1 MSAATDKARFFLEK
15 SVPELK
21 EYERKKIFTKV
32 SHIPALLYS
41 ERQLIESKDEISS
54 IVKKRSDFEHKLN
67 ARGAQPV
74 DFVRYAEY
82 EMNLDALRKKRVKR
96 LGLRSAGFNGQ
107 RRIFFVLERATRKF
121 RGDINLWVQYID
133 YARKQKAHKKLSMIF
148 TDALRLHP
156 TSAELW
162 VFAAKHAL
170 DDHGDMTQARSYMQR
185 GLRFCKSA
193 RTIWVQYAKLE
204 LIYIAK
210 LVARQRILGLDEN
223 QKEHVEGPG
232 LDDHDADEIA
242 LPMLTAEDIN
252 PSTDGQEVDQVA
264 LQNLNST
271 PALSGAI
278 PLTIFGTA
286 TKHFNNDDR
295 FGQEFFDMVW
305 EFQDAPC
312 TGKILEHV
320 VETMRENKPSSPR
333 TQICYIK
340 LPTAGVSVVSAEF
353 PRALGISLARLR
365 EFHLGKDLARQ
376 VIDWLQPVQTTE
388 NLDPSL
394 QKVIAATVRNAERV
408 AQQ

>member
-21 EYERKKIFTKV
+21 EYERKKIFT
-32 SHIPALLYS
+32 
-41 ERQLIESKDEISS
+41 KDEISS

-82 EMNLDALRKKRVKR
+82 EMNLDVLRKKRVKR
-96 LGLRSAGFNGQ
+96 LGIRSAGFNGQ
-107 RRIFFVLERATRKF
+107 RRIFFVLDRATRKF
-121 RGDINLWVQYID
+121 HGDINLWVQYIE
-133 YARKQKAHKKLSMIF
+133 YARKQKAHKKLLMIF

-156 TSAELW
+156 TSADLW
-162 VFAAKHAL
+162 VYAAKHVL

-193 RTIWVQYAKLE
+193 RTIWIQYAKLE

-210 LVARQRILGLDEN
+210 LVARQRILGLDEES
-223 QKEHVEGPG
+223 QKPKPIQEAEV
-232 LDDHDADEIA
+232 DDTDADMIA
-242 LPMLTAEDIN
+242 LPSLTAEDIN
-252 PSTDGQEVDQVA
+252 PSTGADGEVDQVA

-278 PLTIFGTA
+278 PLAIFDTA
-286 TKHFNNDDR
+286 TKHFDSDDR
-295 FGQEFFDMVW
+295 FGQEYFDMAW

-312 TGKILEHV
+312 LRKILEHV
-320 VETMRENKPSSPR
+320 IETMRANKPSSPR

-340 LPTAGVSVVSAEF
+340 FPTAGIPPTSAEF
-353 PRALGISLARLR
+353 PRALGSSLARLR
-365 EFHLGKDLARQ
+365 EYPMGKDLARQ
-376 VIDWLQPVQTTE
+376 VINWLQPVQATE
-388 NLDPSL
+388 GLDLSL
-394 QKVIAATVRNAERV
+394 QKVIAATVRNAERA
-408 AQQ
+408 AQE